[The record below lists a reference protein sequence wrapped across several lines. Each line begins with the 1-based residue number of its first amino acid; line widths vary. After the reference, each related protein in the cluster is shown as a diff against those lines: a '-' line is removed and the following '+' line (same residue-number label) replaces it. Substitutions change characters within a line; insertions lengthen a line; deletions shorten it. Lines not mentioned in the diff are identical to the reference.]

1 MQNSLTLTHKID
13 SNDKKQL
20 NQPIQNPWIFI
31 IIGCKRKI
39 TIKRINKFQIT
50 KNFIRQKNTRPNQL
64 KFHIKSVFSLVH
76 FSSSSFCFIFLPLKN
91 QFVFT
96 ERARDFQKSLI
107 VWLIFKAW
115 ACCNIY
121 QKKNVC
127 SNTVGG
133 MVWHGM
139 RYGLKGIE
147 QLHSLISV
155 CSRFV
160 ESVKNANTHCIRALA
175 PKSPFK
181 FEMNMNCQW
190 RGAKV
195 SRTSYINE
203 KRLAQKKSKWMLE
216 LKIGFWISFCTS

>member
-1 MQNSLTLTHKID
+1 MQNSLILTHKID

-20 NQPIQNPWIFI
+20 NQPILNPWIFI

-76 FSSSSFCFIFLPLKN
+76 FFSSSFYFIFLPLKN

-121 QKKNVC
+121 QKKMFVAILLVVWYGMGWDMDWRELNNCTLWSLFVLA
-127 SNTVGG
+127 SSKVLKMLTHTVSE
-133 MVWHGM
+133 
-139 RYGLKGIE
+139 R
-147 QLHSLISV
+147 
-155 CSRFV
+155 
-160 ESVKNANTHCIRALA
+160 
-175 PKSPFK
+175 
-181 FEMNMNCQW
+181 
-190 RGAKV
+190 
-195 SRTSYINE
+195 
-203 KRLAQKKSKWMLE
+203 
-216 LKIGFWISFCTS
+216 